1 MTQDGAGTGN
11 LRIAWIAVALI
22 VVIAGIYMIRAGHLE
37 TESQADDAMLTL
49 ERGIEQF
56 QQKQYRQSLET
67 LDGISGD
74 ALRNWRVDYYMGS
87 AHIMLREYESAA
99 IHLENSLALKSDEP
113 KILYALG
120 VAHYKLGNLG
130 VSKAYFGKVLEV
142 DPGHDDARGLMDI
155 VANLERRQGEE
166 PQPETASPEER
177 DEVSQPAQTS
187 PSGRD
192 ETGSAH

>member
-1 MTQDGAGTGN
+1 MTLNLGAIG
-11 LRIAWIAVALI
+11 
-22 VVIAGIYMIRAGHLE
+22 
-37 TESQADDAMLTL
+37 
-49 ERGIEQF
+49 
-56 QQKQYRQSLET
+56 KK
-67 LDGISGD
+67 
-74 ALRNWRVDYYMGS
+74 MGPVT
-87 AHIMLREYESAA
+87 REYGWRD
-99 IHLENSLALKSDEP
+99 LV
-113 KILYALG
+113 LYALG